1 MTDRCVYR
9 ALGAAACVLAVTLG
23 AMAQSADPSEATTR
37 PATTQPSEP
46 KRTPAEQAL
55 DDGWKM
61 VRISVWELA
70 AQSFNRAIQQAQ
82 TDETRAQG
90 QFGLAYILHMTDAG
104 DNAMKAAQ
112 AYGQLAEQYPDTSP
126 APYALVM
133 QARILEMP
141 KIEKD
146 RSAERIGQARQIY
159 QKVRQSYPGH
169 AMADEATLRLA
180 MTYLENVDSDEDQ
193 KTGARIL
200 TGYLTDRPRNL
211 ASAAM
216 YYMLGQVWQRRGDWA
231 KAVQYWSASAND
243 PGLPG
248 GTERARLY
256 YMIAHALEHE
266 LKDYRK
272 AAYWYGRIVIDT
284 PRDSKYYVAKQ
295 AMFRCE
301 EKADIPRGST
311 TRPADADTPEVP
323 NE

>member
-9 ALGAAACVLAVTLG
+9 ALGAACVLAVTLG
-23 AMAQSADPSEATTR
+23 AMAQPADSPDATTR
-37 PATTQPSEP
+37 PATTQPAQP

-70 AQSFNRAIQQAQ
+70 QQSFNKAIQQAQ
-82 TDETRAQG
+82 TDEVRAQG
-90 QFGLAYILHMTDAG
+90 EFGLAYILHMTDG
-104 DNAMKAAQ
+104 GSNADKAA
-112 AYGQLAEQYPDTSP
+112 AKYGQLAEKYPDSSA
-126 APYALVM
+126 APYGLVM

-146 RSAERIGQARQIY
+146 RTADRIQQARQIY
-159 QKVRQSYPGH
+159 HKVRENYPGH

-180 MTYLENVDSDEDQ
+180 MTYLENVGSEEAQ
-193 KTGARIL
+193 EAGAAIL
-200 TGYLTDRPRNL
+200 TDYLVDRPRNI

-231 KAVQYWSASAND
+231 KAVQYWSKSAND

-256 YMIAHALEHE
+256 YMIAHAQEHE
-266 LKDYRK
+266 LKNYRK

-284 PRDSKYYVAKQ
+284 PRDAKYYVAKQ
-295 AMFRCE
+295 AMLRCE
-301 EKADIPRGST
+301 EKAGVPGGST
-311 TRPADADTPEVP
+311 TQPANADTPGGAE
-323 NE
+323 

>member
-23 AMAQSADPSEATTR
+23 ATAQPADSPEATTR
-37 PATTQPSEP
+37 PATTQPAEP
-46 KRTPAEQAL
+46 KRTPAERAL

-70 AQSFNRAIQQAQ
+70 QQSFNKAIQQAQ
-82 TDETRAQG
+82 SDEVRAQG
-90 QFGLAYILHMTDAG
+90 EFGLAYILHMTDAG
-104 DNAMKAAQ
+104 DNADQAAAQ
-112 AYGQLAEQYPDTSP
+112 YGQLAEKYPSTSP

-146 RSAERIGQARQIY
+146 RTAGRIQQARQVY
-159 QKVRQSYPGH
+159 QQVRDNYPGH
-169 AMADEATLRLA
+169 AMADEASLRLA
-180 MTYLENVDSDEDQ
+180 MTYLENVGSQEDQ

-200 TGYLTDRPRNL
+200 TDYLADRPRNI

-231 KAVQYWSASAND
+231 KAVQYWSKSATD

-266 LKDYRK
+266 IEDFRR

-284 PRDSKYYVAKQ
+284 PRDAKYYVAKQ
-295 AMFRCE
+295 AIFRCE
-301 EKADIPRGST
+301 EKADLPRGST
-311 TRPADADTPEVP
+311 TRPADGDTPGGAE
-323 NE
+323 